1 MPIQPGPLS
10 RTMRE
15 LKILATALGKVEEF
29 YDPFT
34 SRGHVREVVDLSLRL
49 AGLCGL
55 PNDEI
60 TLSAL
65 LHDVG
70 KIGIPQAI
78 LGKVEPLTREEFEVI
93 KTHVEIGYKIAVD
106 LGFPRLTA
114 FIVKHHHERLDG
126 SGYPD
131 GLRGKEIPLPCQI
144 VAVGDV
150 LSALCQE
157 RPYKR
162 AYKREEALQILF
174 EEAKRGKW
182 DMELIKL
189 LELVY

>member
-70 KIGIPQAI
+70 KIGIPQVI
-78 LGKVEPLTREEFEVI
+78 LGKVEPLTKEEFEVI
-93 KTHVEIGYKIAVD
+93 KTHVEVGYRITID
-106 LGFPRLTA
+106 LGFPPNVS
-114 FIVKHHHERLDG
+114 FIVRHHHERLDG

-131 GLRGKEIPLPCQI
+131 GLKGKEIPLKYQI
-144 VAVGDV
+144 VAVADT
-150 LSALCQE
+150 LSALCGE

-182 DMELIKL
+182 DIELIRL
-189 LELVY
+189 LESL

>member
-1 MPIQPGPLS
+1 LSIQPGALS
-10 RTMRE
+10 RTMPE
-15 LKILATALGKVEEF
+15 LEMLATALGKVEEF

-34 SRGHVREVVDLSLRL
+34 SWGHVREVVDLSLRL

-78 LGKVEPLTREEFEVI
+78 LGKVEPLTKEEFEVI

-106 LGFPRLTA
+106 LGFPEQVA
-114 FIVKHHHERLDG
+114 FSIRHHHERLDG
-126 SGYPD
+126 SGYPF
-131 GLRGKEIPLPCQI
+131 GLKGKEIPLPCQI
-144 VAVGDV
+144 VAVADT
-150 LSALCQE
+150 LSALCGE

-162 AYKREEALQILF
+162 AYKRESAIEILF
-174 EEAKRGKW
+174 EEARKGKW

-189 LELVY
+189 LELVC